1 MGGWL
6 QGCIKK
12 GRGGGQGGGQQ
23 GEGGGGGGGGGEKRG
38 GGGGGGGGGQQ
49 GRKDQGAEREQAS
62 KLVNHAMSALMTTT
76 SVD

>member
-1 MGGWL
+1 MNAWVGGF
-6 QGCIKK
+6 K
-12 GRGGGQGGGQQ
+12 GASRRVEGGGQ
-23 GEGGGGGGGGGEKRG
+23 
-38 GGGGGGGGGQQ
+38 GGGQQ